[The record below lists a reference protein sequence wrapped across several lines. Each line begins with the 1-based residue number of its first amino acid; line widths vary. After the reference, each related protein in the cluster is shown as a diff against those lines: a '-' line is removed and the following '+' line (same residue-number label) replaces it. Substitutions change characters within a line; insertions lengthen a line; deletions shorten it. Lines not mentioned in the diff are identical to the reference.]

1 MSLVYVKSTGRSV
14 RLAWIEG
21 GEDGEQHDVGPQK
34 PLLGLQFLPD
44 GRESR
49 GGTGPDA
56 DFERTSLS
64 AAGQSRDWEQEQKMR
79 EDGAPARTDSSYW
92 SFAPQ
97 GGLRA
102 GAVAGGHMELE

>member
-1 MSLVYVKSTGRSV
+1 M

-21 GEDGEQHDVGPQK
+21 GEDGEQHDVDPQK
-34 PLLGLQFLPD
+34 PLLGLRFLPD

-49 GGTGPDA
+49 GGTGPDV

-64 AAGQSRDWEQEQKMR
+64 AAGQSRDWEQEQTR
-79 EDGAPARTDSSYW
+79 GEDGATARTDSSDW

-102 GAVAGGHMELE
+102 GAVAGRGGGHAELE